1 MIIRETHNQVAS
13 LGMTLFYE
21 LLWPHSE
28 NNKFGTTARHT
39 AHQRTHLI
47 FLLLD
52 FCDANSY
59 LPLDRIIMS
68 PALVDKNGIEN
79 LMNFKFA
86 QITFKINV
94 EQAFQKQYI
103 R

>member
-1 MIIRETHNQVAS
+1 
-13 LGMTLFYE
+13 
-21 LLWPHSE
+21 
-28 NNKFGTTARHT
+28 
-39 AHQRTHLI
+39 
-47 FLLLD
+47 
-52 FCDANSY
+52 
-59 LPLDRIIMS
+59 MS